1 MGCGSSVVVTPDTQS
16 NQSER
21 LKAAVLIQRW
31 YRRRLT
37 WMEAKRQCHW
47 AIFQKIEYAGEQ
59 DQHKLHEFFT
69 TCLEV
74 FPHAKSG

>member
-1 MGCGSSVVVTPDTQS
+1 
-16 NQSER
+16 
-21 LKAAVLIQRW
+21 
-31 YRRRLT
+31 
-37 WMEAKRQCHW
+37 MEAKRQCHW